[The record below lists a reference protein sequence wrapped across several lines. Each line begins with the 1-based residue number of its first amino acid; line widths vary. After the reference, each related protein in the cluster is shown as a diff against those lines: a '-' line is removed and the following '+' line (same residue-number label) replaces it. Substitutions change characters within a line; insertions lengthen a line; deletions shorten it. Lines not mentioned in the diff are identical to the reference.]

1 MSDRDPEAKRAGGD
15 HSRGRVQPPS
25 EGARESWTIPIE
37 KLAVMNRLG
46 EVGADGVEERVDKL
60 GIDEVVS
67 EQVKSGYVTP
77 DDAHTQF
84 GDEDRVGVRVRL
96 PGAPGGYVLVLFDPA
111 SANRAAA
118 VMLEDSDEAVE
129 TAGEEMAWST
139 IQELG
144 SIMSSGFVDSW
155 ANMFDE
161 RIDIA
166 TPDTVSNTEAEILRA
181 TVAAGDDLGIYIASQ
196 LHIPAYDIDASVYVL
211 PDNRTFLKIL
221 GQLEVGSIQR

>member
-1 MSDRDPEAKRAGGD
+1 MSDRDPEAKRAGER
-15 HSRGRVQPPS
+15 HRGRVKAPT
-25 EGARESWTIPIE
+25 EGSPESWTLPIE

-46 EVGADGVEERVDKL
+46 EVGADGVEERVDQL

-77 DDAHTQF
+77 GDAATQF
-84 GDEDRVGVRVRL
+84 SDDGRVGVRVRL

-118 VMLEDSDEAVE
+118 VMLEDADEAVAE
-129 TAGEEMAWST
+129 ADEELAWST

-144 SIMSSGFVDSW
+144 SIMASGFVDSW
-155 ANMFDE
+155 ANTFDE

-166 TPDTVSNTEAEILRA
+166 TPETVQHTEAEIVSA
-181 TVAAGDDLGIYIASQ
+181 TVEAGDSLGVYIASQ
-196 LHIPAYDIDASVYVL
+196 LHVPAYDIDASVYVL
-211 PDNRTFLKIL
+211 PDTRTFLKIL

>member
-1 MSDRDPEAKRAGGD
+1 
-15 HSRGRVQPPS
+15 
-25 EGARESWTIPIE
+25 
-37 KLAVMNRLG
+37 MNRLG

-77 DDAHTQF
+77 EDAAMQFSDD
-84 GDEDRVGVRVRL
+84 ERVGVRVRL
-96 PGAPGGYVLVLFDPA
+96 PGAPGGYVLVLFNPA

-118 VMLEDSDEAVE
+118 VMLEDADEAVAE
-129 TAGEEMAWST
+129 ADEELARST

-144 SIMSSGFVDSW
+144 SIMASGFVDSW
-155 ANMFDE
+155 ANTFDE

-166 TPDTVSNTEAEILRA
+166 TPETVQHTEAEIVSA
-181 TVAAGDDLGIYIASQ
+181 AVEAGDDLGVYIASR
-196 LHIPAYDIDASVYVL
+196 LHVPAYDIDASVYVL
-211 PDNRTFLKIL
+211 PDTRTFLKIL